1 MRHWIMVIGALAGL
15 GAGSVAWGQVVDP
28 FYECAYT
35 VTDLGTPPG
44 VPAALGGLVF
54 LADDPDTLLIGGAA
68 NSSGARIYAV
78 PVVRDGEGRVV
89 GFGDGAAEFAEAPNI
104 DGGLCYGPGG
114 VLFFSR
120 YSMNHVGQLL
130 PGSTVPDKDTALSP
144 LGFSSSVGAIAIV
157 PAGFG
162 GEGRF
167 KAFPY
172 NSGTWHDA
180 AVSPDGSGTLDIS
193 APTNA
198 ISLGGGPEGIVY
210 VEAGASL
217 FPRESVLISE
227 YSRGKIASYETDGQ
241 GDPIPDTRRDFIT
254 GLSGAEGGTRDPVTG
269 DFLFSTFG
277 GGNRVIVVRGFDPE
291 CDANYNADCAVNTQ
305 DVLAF
310 LNDWA
315 AGDMK
320 ADFNQDG
327 SVNTL
332 DVLAF
337 LNAWVAGC

>member
-1 MRHWIMVIGALAGL
+1 VRACSSASTAG
-15 GAGSVAWGQVVDP
+15 
-28 FYECAYT
+28 
-35 VTDLGTPPG
+35 
-44 VPAALGGLVF
+44 
-54 LADDPDTLLIGGAA
+54 
-68 NSSGARIYAV
+68 
-78 PVVRDGEGRVV
+78 
-89 GFGDGAAEFAEAPNI
+89 
-104 DGGLCYGPGG
+104 
-114 VLFFSR
+114 
-120 YSMNHVGQLL
+120 
-130 PGSTVPDKDTALSP
+130 
-144 LGFSSSVGAIAIV
+144 
-157 PAGFG
+157 
-162 GEGRF
+162 
-167 KAFPY
+167 
-172 NSGTWHDA
+172 
-180 AVSPDGSGTLDIS
+180 
-193 APTNA
+193 
-198 ISLGGGPEGIVY
+198 
-210 VEAGASL
+210 
-217 FPRESVLISE
+217 
-227 YSRGKIASYETDGQ
+227 GKIASYETDGQ